1 MEKFHLPV
9 SAHWLF
15 CFPWN
20 LCCCKEWLS
29 VYSDDVSRFF
39 VRCCL
44 DLGPRLS
51 SCPREQLSSL
61 WTEKNEY
68 VDEFGWC
75 ANNLGGDMD
84 LKGFIGQI
92 SKCVSHCLWKI
103 LITNLH
109 SGFFKWSLVK
119 ILMFILMEGW
129 NFCHCMCI
137 RVGSKL
143 LETLVPYLGC
153 LFKDS
158 FWSSLSWVEEIPM
171 WLVHKVSW
179 PMDYLTVPE
188 EVEQGR
194 E

>member
-92 SKCVSHCLWKI
+92 SKCVSHCCGK
-103 LITNLH
+103 
-109 SGFFKWSLVK
+109 SWSQ
-119 ILMFILMEGW
+119 IY
-129 NFCHCMCI
+129 I
-137 RVGSKL
+137 RASSSDRWSK
-143 LETLVPYLGC
+143 YWC
-153 LFKDS
+153 LFSWKAETS
-158 FWSSLSWVEEIPM
+158 AIVCAYGSAPNYWKLPCHILVVYLKTVFGQAWVE
-171 WLVHKVSW
+171 WKR
-179 PMDYLTVPE
+179 Y
-188 EVEQGR
+188 QCG
-194 E
+194 